1 MAFSSAGAGERG
13 GSHTERDSA
22 CPPRVGIRLS
32 PLTHSSAAEPGC
44 ERGPTGAER
53 FPSCDEEEEEEDE
66 DMLRSSW
73 PAGPAHP
80 LHRPLSL
87 SPDRAR
93 SLSLES
99 EPPSSFLVRSA
110 ALEDLTAFDER
121 QRPLE
126 VEELRG
132 ACAAAAAI
140 SGVNEG
146 QLFGYGEQSA
156 AYGPRQITPE
166 RERRSAPNPSGS
178 PSVSASSGLGRTPQ
192 LDGNSGS
199 PWGKQLQGKGPVF
212 PSPPPSTDSSPL
224 GPAERENAVQRPH
237 GDDGGQSFH
246 SATGPLHSDSSDPQG
261 KGMPVGKGGDAKGSE
276 KKENGASSP
285 LLERVSQSSP
295 ARKSYVPVAQFK
307 GLLCYAH

>member
-146 QLFGYGEQSA
+146 QLFGYGEQNA
-156 AYGPRQITPE
+156 AYGGRQISPE

-224 GPAERENAVQRPH
+224 GPAEREITVQRPH

-246 SATGPLHSDSSDPQG
+246 SATGPLHSDSSDPHG